1 MSKKERLGM
10 GWGVLVGALYV
21 VLNGVYRTLYS
32 ICMFYEGAPRAY
44 DYLDYFVHS
53 LQYIPKIA
61 FSLLTLVSIIAAI
74 IYSFQGKCKKVKW
87 SLLICIASL
96 MCYVLFQ
103 ILGSLLMGDSLYF
116 GIVFL
121 FNILMLGVVM
131 VMLFLFPKLKGKGQR
146 IACGV
151 GIVLFGLFFMDA
163 VLFDEGASIEMIAEW
178 TIDFV
183 LGSLP
188 YLFFAIFVSDSL
200 LKSESRNCNPKVGAR
215 ETVVA
220 KFCSLCG
227 NPLSAGA
234 LFCAS
239 CGARCMRNMKPKKNC
254 FLLSTIACGLNAII
268 ICILPL
274 FCERDYDL
282 GGHKS
287 IAWFFHGAG
296 CLHYRFDDAYVVFG
310 ILLLFFL
317 GSIMGIYF
325 TREWLGMMTAAGVY
339 LFLYFVFSGLM
350 WCSSPL
356 STKHMHWTMGT
367 GVHIAAL
374 CILFLAIYLDHLRTL
389 RIAKTNQMVR
399 KSYCI
404 SVVDILT
411 MVFMGVLLVL
421 AVIGWCVGTGWCV
434 G

>member
-21 VLNGVYRTLYS
+21 VLNGVVRTLKS
-32 ICMFYEGAPRAY
+32 ICFFYECAPRA
-44 DYLDYFVHS
+44 YLDYFVHS
-53 LQYIPKIA
+53 LQYIPKIV

-87 SLLICIASL
+87 SLLICIASW

-103 ILGSLLMGDSLYF
+103 IFGSLLMVDSSYDPLDPLDP
-116 GIVFL
+116 L

-131 VMLFLFPKLKGKGQR
+131 MMLFLLPKLKGKGQR

-163 VLFDEGASIEMIAEW
+163 VLFDEGAYFIMIAVW

-200 LKSESRNCNPKVGAR
+200 LKSESRNCVPKVGAK

-220 KFCSLCG
+220 KFCSSCG
-227 NPLSAGA
+227 NPLSIGA

-239 CGARCMRNMKPKKNC
+239 CGARCMRNTKPKNNC
-254 FLLSTIACGLNAII
+254 FLSSTIACGLNAII

-274 FCERDYDL
+274 YCERHYDF
-282 GGHKS
+282 GGHMS
-287 IAWFFHGAG
+287 VAWFFHGAG

-310 ILLLFFL
+310 ILLLLVL

-325 TREWLGMMTAAGVY
+325 MKKWWGMMIAAGVY
-339 LFLYFVFSGLM
+339 LFLYFAFSGFM
-350 WCSSPL
+350 CCSL
-356 STKHMHWTMGT
+356 IRVHTEWTIGT
-367 GVHIAAL
+367 GVHLAATYT
-374 CILFLAIYLDHLRTL
+374 LFLAIYLDHLRTL
-389 RIAKTNQMVR
+389 RIAKMNQTGR

-404 SVVDILT
+404 SVMDILT

-421 AVIGWCVGTGWCV
+421 AFIGWCVGTGWCLV
-434 G
+434 

>member
-87 SLLICIASL
+87 SLLICIASS

-151 GIVLFGLFFMDA
+151 GIVLFGLFLWMLSFLM
-163 VLFDEGASIEMIAEW
+163 
-178 TIDFV
+178 
-183 LGSLP
+183 
-188 YLFFAIFVSDSL
+188 
-200 LKSESRNCNPKVGAR
+200 R
-215 ETVVA
+215 EH
-220 KFCSLCG
+220 
-227 NPLSAGA
+227 LS
-234 LFCAS
+234 
-239 CGARCMRNMKPKKNC
+239 K
-254 FLLSTIACGLNAII
+254 
-268 ICILPL
+268 
-274 FCERDYDL
+274 
-282 GGHKS
+282 
-287 IAWFFHGAG
+287 
-296 CLHYRFDDAYVVFG
+296 
-310 ILLLFFL
+310 
-317 GSIMGIYF
+317 
-325 TREWLGMMTAAGVY
+325 
-339 LFLYFVFSGLM
+339 
-350 WCSSPL
+350 
-356 STKHMHWTMGT
+356 
-367 GVHIAAL
+367 
-374 CILFLAIYLDHLRTL
+374 
-389 RIAKTNQMVR
+389 
-399 KSYCI
+399 
-404 SVVDILT
+404 
-411 MVFMGVLLVL
+411 
-421 AVIGWCVGTGWCV
+421 
-434 G
+434 

>member
-1 MSKKERLGM
+1 M
-10 GWGVLVGALYV
+10 
-21 VLNGVYRTLYS
+21 
-32 ICMFYEGAPRAY
+32 
-44 DYLDYFVHS
+44 
-53 LQYIPKIA
+53 
-61 FSLLTLVSIIAAI
+61 
-74 IYSFQGKCKKVKW
+74 KW
-87 SLLICIASL
+87 SLLICIASW

-103 ILGSLLMGDSLYF
+103 IFGSLLMVDSSYDP
-116 GIVFL
+116 L

-131 VMLFLFPKLKGKGQR
+131 MMLFLLPKLKGKGQR

-163 VLFDEGASIEMIAEW
+163 VLFDEGAPFEMIAVW
-178 TIDFV
+178 TVDFV

-200 LKSESRNCNPKVGAR
+200 LKSESWNRVPKVGAK

-220 KFCSLCG
+220 KFCSSCG
-227 NPLSAGA
+227 NPLSIGA

-239 CGARCMRNMKPKKNC
+239 CGARCMRNTKPKNNC

-274 FCERDYDL
+274 YCDGGYFV

-287 IAWFFHGAG
+287 IAWFFSGAG
-296 CLHYRFDDAYVVFG
+296 CLNYRFDDAYVVFG
-310 ILLLFFL
+310 ILLLLVL

-325 TREWLGMMTAAGVY
+325 MKKWWGMMIAAGVY
-339 LFLYFVFSGLM
+339 LFLYFDFSEFI
-350 WCSSPL
+350 CYSSRVH
-356 STKHMHWTMGT
+356 TEWTIGT
-367 GVHIAAL
+367 GVHLAATYT
-374 CILFLAIYLDHLRTL
+374 LFLAIYLDHLRTL
-389 RIAKTNQMVR
+389 RIAKMNQTGR

-404 SVVDILT
+404 SVMDILT

-421 AVIGWCVGTGWCV
+421 AVIGWCVGTGWCLI
-434 G
+434 